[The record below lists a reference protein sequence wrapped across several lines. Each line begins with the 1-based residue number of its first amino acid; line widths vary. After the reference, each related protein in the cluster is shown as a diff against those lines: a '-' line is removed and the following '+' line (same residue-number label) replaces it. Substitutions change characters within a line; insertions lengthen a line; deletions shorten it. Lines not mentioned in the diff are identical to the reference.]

1 MKRWPPVRILP
12 QQKQAVSGHGR
23 QCPPLGLGGAMH
35 VEASA
40 AAVHG
45 GSAWHQGLS
54 GCSYSGKYHRKSE
67 QGEGSGE
74 CATW

>member
-1 MKRWPPVRILP
+1 
-12 QQKQAVSGHGR
+12 
-23 QCPPLGLGGAMH
+23 MH

>member
-12 QQKQAVSGHGR
+12 QQKQAVSGHGC

-35 VEASA
+35 MEASA
-40 AAVHG
+40 AAAHG

-54 GCSYSGKYHRKSE
+54 GVGLQWQVPQEVRA
-67 QGEGSGE
+67 G
-74 CATW
+74 